1 MRRHRAFPG
10 TCVAA
15 LLLAAILAMPGE
27 ARANALVENAIRRAE
42 PCSALRIDDFKL
54 VTIAVDRFKSLTVH
68 DVALSMEGDALSAA
82 IDATLYCEAGPD
94 ASMSGDLGGR
104 VAIDLTADLARCR
117 VTSVDARVSELG
129 GRIATGL
136 VEFLR
141 GLGFKADVLGML
153 ETRLASD
160 LENAA
165 REEVETR
172 CREMSAR

>member
-1 MRRHRAFPG
+1 MRYHVFTGFRL
-10 TCVAA
+10 VA
-15 LLLAAILAMPGE
+15 LLLVAVLTVPGE
-27 ARANALVENAIRRAE
+27 ARANAMVENAIRQAE

-68 DVALSMEGDALSAA
+68 DVALNMENDALSAA

-129 GRIATGL
+129 GRIATSL
-136 VEFLR
+136 VDFLQ

-160 LENAA
+160 LEDAA
-165 REEVETR
+165 REEVEAR